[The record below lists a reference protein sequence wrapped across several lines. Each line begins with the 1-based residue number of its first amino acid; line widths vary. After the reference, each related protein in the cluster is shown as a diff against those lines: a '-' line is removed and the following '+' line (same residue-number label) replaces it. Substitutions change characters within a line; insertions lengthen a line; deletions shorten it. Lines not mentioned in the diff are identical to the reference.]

1 MDDDEYAEIEAF
13 AQRQGETVSQW
24 VRAALREARAQQ
36 PRQTQARKLAALRKA
51 LTHEFPTGDI
61 EQLLDETERGYLA

>member
-1 MDDDEYAEIEAF
+1 MGDDEYAEIEELAE
-13 AQRQGETVSQW
+13 RQGESVSQW

-51 LTHEFPTGDI
+51 LTYEFPSGDI
-61 EQLLDETERGYLA
+61 EKILDETERGYRS